1 MQQGVFLPLRLRLIS
16 STHFRYMKA
25 HMELR
30 LIEDSSELSLDPSP
44 GDEPPDEEEHGVRYI
59 GVAFQEV
66 QSEID
71 STISIE
77 LAEILPSD

>member
-1 MQQGVFLPLRLRLIS
+1 MRLIS
-16 STHFRYMKA
+16 SAHFRCMNS

-44 GDEPPDEEEHGVRYI
+44 AHEHPDEEEHGVRYI
-59 GVAFQEV
+59 GVAFQEL
-66 QSEID
+66 QSEIE
-71 STISIE
+71 SSIVVT